1 MLVQDCRTCKSH
13 KDCAGKEF
21 YTYSEIRWCRW
32 QVLWILTNSEAL
44 GAGIWPPSPDGSSYI
59 DPKIRTGY
67 PSEANYVKPVVAL
80 AEVER
85 RLKRT
90 GLAGK
95 LLKSEVKAGETIET
109 MEPEARD
116 ALRYVSGW
124 GKKDMSFSAWKKQRR
139 YRRND

>member
-1 MLVQDCRTCKSH
+1 MLDCRKCQSP
-13 KDCAGKEF
+13 KDCQGFAWYDYG
-21 YTYSEIRWCRW
+21 SIRWCRW

-59 DPKIRTGY
+59 DPKIKTGY
-67 PSEANYVKPVVAL
+67 GSEAYFVKPVVAL

-95 LLKSEVKAGETIET
+95 LLKAEVAAEMELSSESG
-109 MEPEARD
+109 D
-116 ALRYVSGW
+116 ALRYVSDW
-124 GKKDMSFSAWKKQRR
+124 RKKDMSYSAWKKQRR